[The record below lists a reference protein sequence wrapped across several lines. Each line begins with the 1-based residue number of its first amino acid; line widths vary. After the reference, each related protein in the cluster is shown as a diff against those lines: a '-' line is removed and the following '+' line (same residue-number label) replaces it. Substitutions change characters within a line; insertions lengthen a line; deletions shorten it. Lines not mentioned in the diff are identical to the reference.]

1 MVAATVVAATAVVAT
16 AAVATAVVATVAM
29 VTAIAGTA
37 VLATVAIATTVVA
50 TVAIATTVAATVL
63 VAQRVPARRWP
74 GASSFCQA
82 CSVGQAGT
90 GLRAWA
96 QWARRSQHLAL
107 PSTELVLS
115 LWVLTTRPPWPRRSS
130 HADGVLAQDSSQAR
144 QMWHIREGIT
154 EALRHRGGPPQVLFR
169 SAGHSSLQ
177 LPPATPFL

>member
-29 VTAIAGTA
+29 VMAIAGTA
-37 VLATVAIATTVVA
+37 VLATVAIATTV
-50 TVAIATTVAATVL
+50 AATVF

-96 QWARRSQHLAL
+96 QWACRSQHLAL
-107 PSTELVLS
+107 PSTEFVLS

-130 HADGVLAQDSSQAR
+130 HADGVLAQDSAQAR

-154 EALRHRGGPPQVLFR
+154 EALRHRGGPPQVLFS
-169 SAGHSSLQ
+169 SAGHSSLR